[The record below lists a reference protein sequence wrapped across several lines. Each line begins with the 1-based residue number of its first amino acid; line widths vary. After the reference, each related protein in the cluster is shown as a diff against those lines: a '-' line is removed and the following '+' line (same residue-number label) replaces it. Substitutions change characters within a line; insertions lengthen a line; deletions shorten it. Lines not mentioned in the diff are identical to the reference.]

1 MVVVVVVVAAPIDAG
16 GIAVFVAVAVPSMLV
31 AVAIIIIQGVTSK
44 GMCVSKCQV
53 SSAYLVLLSS
63 HPWHTCVCANGSV
76 CESVS
81 VNKCR

>member
-1 MVVVVVVVAAPIDAG
+1 MVVAAPINAG
-16 GIAVFVAVAVPSMLV
+16 GVVVFVAVAVPSTLV
-31 AVAIIIIQGVTSK
+31 TIAIVIIQGVTSR
-44 GMCVSKCQV
+44 GMCVNKCQV

-63 HPWHTCVCANGSV
+63 HPWHTRVCANGSV